1 MVEPL
6 AERRYLVPFKA
17 SRLPQQFTDVLI
29 IGGGVA
35 GLRAAIAASDSAE
48 VLLLTKDT
56 IDQSN
61 TWYAQGGIA
70 AVLQPLDSVES
81 HINDTKIGGA
91 GLCDDEA
98 VRITVEEGPQ
108 RVLELLNWGINF
120 DKKQGNPYD
129 LAFTREGGH
138 SFARILHAYGDATG
152 RELAQTLINT
162 VRGRE
167 NVRVSE
173 RSFAIDLL
181 THEGKCVGALAY
193 FNNQI
198 NIIWAKRTILASGG
212 AGQLYRESTNPP
224 IATAD
229 GHAMAYRAGAAMQD
243 MEMVQ
248 FHPTT
253 LYVAGSSRAL
263 ITEAVRGEGAY
274 LVDRN
279 GKRFMKDYHESAELA
294 PRDVVSRAIVEQIRK
309 THFSHV
315 YLDVRHLPNPEFRE
329 RFPQLARLL
338 DEFGID
344 ASKDLIPIHPAAHYM
359 IGGIDVDGWG
369 RSSLPGLYAVGEASC
384 TGLHGANRL
393 GSNSLLEGLAFGAR
407 AGAEAAK
414 DLNGLKFP
422 LSLDHRIPP
431 SMRT

>member
-1 MVEPL
+1 MFDPITQ
-6 AERRYLVPFKA
+6 RRYLIPFKA

-35 GLRAAIAASDSAE
+35 GLRAAIAASESAE

-70 AVLQPLDSVES
+70 AVLQPADSTES

-98 VRITVEEGPQ
+98 VRITIEEGPA
-108 RVLELLNWGINF
+108 RVLELLSWGANF
-120 DKKQGNPYD
+120 DKKIGNPYD

-167 NVRVSE
+167 SVRVSE
-173 RSFAIDLL
+173 RSFVIDLL
-181 THEGKCVGALAY
+181 TEEGSGFRVQGSGKTDASFPSSLNPEPRTLNPSLNPSPNPRHCVGALAY
-193 FNNQI
+193 I
-198 NIIWAKRTILASGG
+198 DGAIHVIWAKRTIIASGG
-212 AGQLYRESTNPP
+212 AGQLYRETTNPS

-229 GHAMAYRAGAAMQD
+229 GHAMAYRAGARMQD

-274 LVDRN
+274 LVDRT
-279 GKRFMKDYHESAELA
+279 GKRF
-294 PRDVVSRAIVEQIRK
+294 
-309 THFSHV
+309 
-315 YLDVRHLPNPEFRE
+315 
-329 RFPQLARLL
+329 
-338 DEFGID
+338 
-344 ASKDLIPIHPAAHYM
+344 
-359 IGGIDVDGWG
+359 
-369 RSSLPGLYAVGEASC
+369 
-384 TGLHGANRL
+384 
-393 GSNSLLEGLAFGAR
+393 
-407 AGAEAAK
+407 
-414 DLNGLKFP
+414 
-422 LSLDHRIPP
+422 
-431 SMRT
+431 